1 MVGEERRGRGGER
14 KRGRQKD
21 RERGEVDASVKGE
34 RGEIEAS
41 VNLKG
46 GGETERGSEKRERER
61 GGGRKDVKERK

>member
-1 MVGEERRGRGGER
+1 MGG
-14 KRGRQKD
+14 
-21 RERGEVDASVKGE
+21 VDVSVKGE

-61 GGGRKDVKERK
+61 GGGRKNVKESK